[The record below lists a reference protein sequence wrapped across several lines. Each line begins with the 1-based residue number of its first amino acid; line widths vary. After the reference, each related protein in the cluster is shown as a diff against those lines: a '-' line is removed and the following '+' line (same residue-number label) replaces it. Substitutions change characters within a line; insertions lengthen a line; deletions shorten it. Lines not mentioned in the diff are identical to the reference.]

1 MEDSV
6 VVRAKIGPVV
16 RNVIVNSTM
25 MSDCSKFIIEGRI
38 KNYFGTQ
45 NRCILSTLIFLQQCM
60 FMG

>member
-45 NRCILSTLIFLQQCM
+45 NRCILSTLIF
-60 FMG
+60 F